1 MAITKLIRTALDR
14 AVHKELIDTKF
25 VYFFEGLA
33 VVLWSSIK
41 VCTNNYMYRL
51 RELCKV
57 RYFSAENPSLLATCG
72 SYRYKKGTW
81 ITWKERHL
89 QEINLQALNIHF
101 KHDRDFIVLVI
112 MTLDEAVDLAI

>member
-14 AVHKELIDTKF
+14 AAHKELIDTKF

-41 VCTNNYMYRL
+41 VCTNIAMYRL

-57 RYFSAENPSLLATCG
+57 RNFSAENPSLSATCG
-72 SYRYKKGTW
+72 SYRYKKQLKRYFTHCY
-81 ITWKERHL
+81 IEFSFLVAIYRVY
-89 QEINLQALNIHF
+89 F
-101 KHDRDFIVLVI
+101 KF
-112 MTLDEAVDLAI
+112 